1 MCSEDDPVDIP
12 ALHISRDD
20 GAALRAAADDAA
32 PAELAVAF
40 ALALHLPEF
49 NVGIPPSALNP
60 KPSFHRSPSE
70 EGLDALGGNQLGKS
84 IKEVFSILFLGI
96 N

>member
-60 KPSFHRSPSE
+60 LFTVPPLKRDWTP
-70 EGLDALGGNQLGKS
+70 LGG
-84 IKEVFSILFLGI
+84 I